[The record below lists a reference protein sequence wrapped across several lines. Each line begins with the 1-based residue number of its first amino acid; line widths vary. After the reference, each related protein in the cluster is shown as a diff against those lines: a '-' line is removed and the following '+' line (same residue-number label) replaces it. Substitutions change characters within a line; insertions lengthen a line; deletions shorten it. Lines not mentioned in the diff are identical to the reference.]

1 MLGKSRLQ
9 RIFHDFPVEHMHA
22 YPGKINILENPEYLY
37 DPRYVCFHELKVL
50 AGKCLEDELIHEK
63 HP

>member
-37 DPRYVCFHELKVL
+37 DPGYVCFH
-50 AGKCLEDELIHEK
+50 
-63 HP
+63 